1 MKKII
6 YKIIITQLVLIIGLS
21 LFGQHAEAQ
30 SRRTSRRVSAEE
42 EDSGRSRVRTS
53 RSSEIRKLEAKDK
66 VEDLK
71 IPILFG
77 VTLRNLYDSWG
88 DARSGGRTHEGIDI
102 LAPRGEFIVSP
113 TEAVV
118 TTVDTGGN
126 GGKHVFTTNPGGE
139 RFYFA
144 HLDAFAKG
152 ISEGDVLEAGDLIGY
167 VGNTGNAAGGVTH
180 LHFGIYGEN
189 RGTENPFPRLTREF
203 SSDEKAEAFIK
214 ILNASD
220 DKEELAQ
227 SVVSQ
232 NKDVFI
238 EALALG
244 VKLPTTITEILIGKR
259 ADVLNIARVLRSGM
273 TGDDVKAMQAALGV
287 TADGEFGPKTK
298 AALVAFQV
306 KSGLSA
312 TGVLDAT
319 TKQILGNS
327 SLATTVLPTGC
338 TSTTAFSPTT
348 GAKCV
353 PTIAVPLPAGCTATS
368 AYSVTTGK
376 KCPVI

>member
-1 MKKII
+1 MKKLI
-6 YKIIITQLVLIIGLS
+6 YKIIVANLVLIIS
-21 LFGQHAEAQ
+21 LAMFGDHAEAQ
-30 SRRTSRRVSAEE
+30 SRRTSRIRYDE

-53 RSSEIRKLEAKDK
+53 RNSEIRRLEGENK

-77 VTLRNLYDSWG
+77 VALRNLYDSWG

-102 LAPRGEFIVSP
+102 LAPRGEFVISP

-144 HLDAFAKG
+144 HLDAFAEG
-152 ISEGDVLEAGDLIGY
+152 ISEGDILKEGDLIGY

-180 LHFGIYGEN
+180 LHFGIYGDD
-189 RGTENPFPRLTREF
+189 RDTENPFPRLTREF

-214 ILNASD
+214 ILNSSD

-227 SVVSQ
+227 SVVNQ

-244 VKLPTTITEILIGKR
+244 VKLPATITDILIGKR
-259 ADVLNIARVLRSGM
+259 ADVLNISRVLRSGM
-273 TGDDVKAMQAALGV
+273 TGDDVKALQAAIGV
-287 TADGEFGPKTK
+287 TADGEFGPRTK

-306 KSGLSA
+306 KSGISA
-312 TGVLDAT
+312 TGILDVT
-319 TKQILGNS
+319 TKLMLGNS

-338 TSTTAFSPTT
+338 TSTTAFSPVT